1 MRTDKN
7 FLPSVPLCGA
17 ITAITPH
24 RRTLV
29 ILGDFL
35 QIIIFTIP
43 SACYDISIQQK
54 PKERVHNA
62 LEHHCSLFEA
72 IVQTLFTTS
81 CHEDLQIKLIFSHNN
96 DNICYNNLNIY
107 HNNHN
112 INHNHRKK
120 LHAAEC

>member
-35 QIIIFTIP
+35 QMINWKSEVTIP
-43 SACYDISIQQK
+43 IVCYDYDVSTKGI
-54 PKERVHNA
+54 RFV
-62 LEHHCSLFEA
+62 
-72 IVQTLFTTS
+72 
-81 CHEDLQIKLIFSHNN
+81 
-96 DNICYNNLNIY
+96 
-107 HNNHN
+107 
-112 INHNHRKK
+112 
-120 LHAAEC
+120 